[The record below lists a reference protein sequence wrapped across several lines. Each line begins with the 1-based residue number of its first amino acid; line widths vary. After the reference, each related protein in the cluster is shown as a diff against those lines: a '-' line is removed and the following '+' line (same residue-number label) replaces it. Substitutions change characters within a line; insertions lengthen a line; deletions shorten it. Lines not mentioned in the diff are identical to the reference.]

1 MLLAQ
6 PPFLGVY
13 IRGRLCCSSDLRVVH
28 SPQTRTPFCPT
39 NNRPLSLVTQAG
51 NCLVSRFQVRPA
63 RGKVPPPAKDSG
75 AVTFQC
81 CAGWM
86 IPAFGAEQQLP
97 GKLILSIVDFCRRLQ
112 LCVVR
117 WPSLQPHRVQCY
129 AAEYFS
135 YDSLAVSARRLLCSA
150 PLLVCSPV
158 EHRGTAS
165 RFPTPTQVKSSQVE
179 VKDQVPEPGQPS
191 TTRSQSLLLNPTNS
205 ST

>member
-1 MLLAQ
+1 M
-6 PPFLGVY
+6 
-13 IRGRLCCSSDLRVVH
+13 
-28 SPQTRTPFCPT
+28 
-39 NNRPLSLVTQAG
+39 
-51 NCLVSRFQVRPA
+51 
-63 RGKVPPPAKDSG
+63 
-75 AVTFQC
+75 TFQC
-81 CAGWM
+81 FAGWM

-165 RFPTPTQVKSSQVE
+165 RFPTPTQVKSSQV
-179 VKDQVPEPGQPS
+179 KS
-191 TTRSQSLLLNPTNS
+191 KSRTRSQNQVSHQPHGHNLYY
-205 ST
+205 